1 MTITIPTVIAFGLTA
16 FFAAAALVN
25 FANPR
30 FVREAYEHW
39 GFPPKFNRAAAAV
52 DLAAAIFLA
61 MPITRIWG
69 VALAAFVT
77 FAAEIMLINH
87 RHYAFAVPGMVVL
100 AALVPAL
107 LAGPL

>member
-1 MTITIPTVIAFGLTA
+1 MTVTIPTAIAFALTA
-16 FFAAAALVN
+16 FFALAALVN
-25 FANPR
+25 FINPS
-30 FVREAYEHW
+30 FVRNAYESW
-39 GFPPKFNRAAAAV
+39 GFPPKFNRAAAMV
-52 DLAAAIFLA
+52 DLAAAVFLA

-87 RHYAFAVPGMVVL
+87 KHYAFAVPGMVVL

-107 LAGPL
+107 LAGPI